1 MDATSEHPMPRPSS
15 RTVTLLSACR
25 MTVMRVQKPA
35 MASSMELSTTSY
47 TRWCR
52 PRTSVE
58 PMYMAGRLRTADN
71 PSRMVMDEAS

>member
-1 MDATSEHPMPRPSS
+1 
-15 RTVTLLSACR
+15 
-25 MTVMRVQKPA
+25 MRVQKPA